1 MISVDNWI
9 NETTRHAHVILPGLS
24 PFEQPHHDDLL
35 WNFAVGSALK
45 WSEPIFAVTD
55 RPHEWEI
62 LIRLAGLCLG
72 QRAEDVDVKAIDDG
86 FFDALCAAKGV
97 DPAVAKQ
104 MGPAEG
110 PERFLDLTIRTGPWG
125 DRYGEVPDGYTLE
138 TVKQAPNGIDLGPM
152 VPRAQE
158 AVTTPDGRIR
168 LAPPYITGDV
178 ARLADRLER
187 EPEPLV
193 LTSRRHLRSNNSWM
207 HNVRTLVRG
216 RDRCT
221 LLVHPDDA
229 ARFGVVDGSLASVS
243 SAAGSLEVA
252 VEVSDEM
259 KPGVVSLPHGWGHD
273 RPGARLSIASEHAG
287 VNSNVLA
294 PGEFIDAISNNAAVN
309 GIPVTIAPV

>member
-35 WNFAVGSALK
+35 WNFAVRSALK
-45 WSEPIFAVTD
+45 WSDPIFPVDD

-86 FFDALCAAKGV
+86 FFEVLCAAKGV
-97 DPAVAKQ
+97 DPAIAKQ

-138 TVKQAPNGIDLGPM
+138 KVKQEPNGIDLGPM

-168 LAPPYITGDV
+168 LAPPYITDDV

-229 ARFGVVDGSLASVS
+229 ARYGVVDGELAAVS
-243 SAAGSLEVA
+243 STVGTVEVA

-273 RPGARLSIASEHAG
+273 RPGARLAVASEHAG
-287 VNSNVLA
+287 VNTNLLA
-294 PGEFIDAISNNAAVN
+294 PGDFIDAISNNAAVN